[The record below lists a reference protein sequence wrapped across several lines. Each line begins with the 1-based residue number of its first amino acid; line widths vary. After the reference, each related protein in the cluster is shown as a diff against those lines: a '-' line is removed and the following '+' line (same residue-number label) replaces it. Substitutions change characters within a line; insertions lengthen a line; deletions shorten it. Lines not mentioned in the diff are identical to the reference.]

1 MRIKIVFKTH
11 SKAPLGGG
19 VTSDTFYDHV
29 SHSLD
34 ATLYCAKACYLGD
47 RPTDLPE
54 HRMMMTP
61 SLVLLDR
68 VLSGKEKGVSI
79 ATIQVLS
86 PNDADSAEDGAYS
99 LGRVNRITRLK
110 PGRGLPRYLVETSTG
125 NILSGEA
132 DGRWASYT
140 RTVLFDATV
149 SQPADDAVADGGE
162 RVIADIRTDVIVR
175 VLDLYTA
182 HGEMTERWWQ
192 QGHPELGNRAPSEL
206 RTLAEYQK
214 LTILLQQIERDW
226 LRKSGQ
232 ASD

>member
-1 MRIKIVFKTH
+1 VFQTH

-19 VTSDTFYDHV
+19 VHSDTIYDHV

-34 ATLYCAKACYLGD
+34 ARLFCAKACYLGD

-86 PNDADSAEDGAYS
+86 PNDADSAAGGVYG

-110 PGRGLPRYLVETSTG
+110 PGRGLPRYLVETSAG
-125 NILSGEA
+125 NILSGDV
-132 DGRWASYT
+132 DGRWGSYQ
-140 RTVLFDATV
+140 RTVLFDSSV
-149 SQPADDAVADGGE
+149 SQPTDEAVANSGE
-162 RVIADIRTDVIVR
+162 PPSPDVRTDVILR
-175 VLDLYTA
+175 VLDLYTVQ
-182 HGEMTERWWQ
+182 GEMTERWWQ
-192 QGHPELGNRAPSEL
+192 QPHPELGNKAPSQL
-206 RTLAEYQK
+206 RTLVEYQK
-214 LTILLQQIERDW
+214 LTVLLQGLERDF
-226 LRKSGQ
+226 LGKGESKK
-232 ASD
+232 

>member
-1 MRIKIVFKTH
+1 MFQTH

-34 ATLYCAKACYLGD
+34 ARLFCAKACYLGD
-47 RPTDLPE
+47 RPTDFPE

-79 ATIQVLS
+79 DTIQVLS
-86 PNDADSAEDGAYS
+86 PNDAGSAEDGVYG

-110 PGRGLPRYLVETSTG
+110 PGRGLPRYLVETTAG
-125 NILSGEA
+125 NILSGDA

-140 RTVLFDATV
+140 RTVLFDSTI
-149 SQPADDAVADGGE
+149 SQLTDEAVADSAE
-162 RVIADIRTDVIVR
+162 QAIADIRTDVIVR
-175 VLDLYTA
+175 VLDLYTV
-182 HGEMTERWWQ
+182 HSEMTEGWWRQ
-192 QGHPELGNRAPSEL
+192 RNPELDNKAPSEL
-206 RTLAEYQK
+206 RTLAEYRK
-214 LTILLQQIERDW
+214 LTALLQVLERDW
-226 LRKSGQ
+226 LGKGGQ
-232 ASD
+232 ESD

>member
-1 MRIKIVFKTH
+1 MFQTH
-11 SKAPLGGG
+11 SKVPLGGG

-29 SHSLD
+29 SHSLG
-34 ATLYCAKACYLGD
+34 ARLFCAKACYLGD
-47 RPTDLPE
+47 RPSDFPE

-86 PNDADSAEDGAYS
+86 PNDASSAEDGVYG

-110 PGRGLPRYLVETSTG
+110 PGRGGLPRYLVETTSG
-125 NILSGEA
+125 NILSGDA

-140 RTVLFDATV
+140 RTVLFDSTV
-149 SQPADDAVADGGE
+149 SHSTDEAVASSVE

-175 VLDLYTA
+175 VLDLYTVNA
-182 HGEMTERWWQ
+182 EMTEQWWRQ
-192 QGHPELGNRAPSEL
+192 RHPELSNKAPSEL
-206 RTLAEYQK
+206 STLAEYQK
-214 LTILLQQIERDW
+214 LTVLLQGLERDW
-226 LRKSGQ
+226 LGRGGQ
-232 ASD
+232 RGD